1 MIIEIDAE
9 GGFGG
14 IAAAALHK
22 RIDVKAQA
30 EPVRKELSNA
40 FDAKHLQRL
49 AERECSDCAD
59 RMTYRIT
66 LTIEGHRSRS
76 FTIREDLLPPEM
88 LDLIDRV

>member
-22 RIDVKAQA
+22 RVDVDAQA
-30 EPVRKELSNA
+30 EPMRQELNNA
-40 FDAKHLQRL
+40 FGTRELQRL
-49 AERECSDCAD
+49 AAQDCSDCAD

-66 LTIEGHRSRS
+66 VSVEGRRSRS
-76 FTIREDLLPPEM
+76 FTLREDQIPPEM
-88 LDLIDRV
+88 LDLIDRL